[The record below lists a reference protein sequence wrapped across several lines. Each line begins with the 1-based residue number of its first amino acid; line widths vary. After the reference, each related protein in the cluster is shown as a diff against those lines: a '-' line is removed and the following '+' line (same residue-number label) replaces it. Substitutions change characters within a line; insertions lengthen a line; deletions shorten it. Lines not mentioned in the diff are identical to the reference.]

1 MTGEMGLNTVG
12 IGVPEEETK
21 CQEMLEEEWE
31 KFYDSVSGTELNTKM
46 VKAARLEELT
56 EIRKRKIYDKVPLS
70 ECWSKTGKK
79 PIKCR
84 FVDVNKGDNETPNY
98 RSRLVAQEFND
109 GSPAHFAATPPLEA
123 VKTLFSLGASQQDD
137 RVIGFIDIKKAHLYA
152 KATREVYIVLPPGD
166 ESEGMC
172 GKLNYTLYGTR
183 DAAQNWEIEYTRT
196 LQEMGFT

>member
-1 MTGEMGLNTVG
+1 MAQCNSAPSPRRFNADYVSSTAAGVTTPALCKALLRGIRVQLIMTGEMGLNTVG

-123 VKTLFSLGASQQDD
+123 VKTLFSLGASQQD
-137 RVIGFIDIKKAHLYA
+137 G
-152 KATREVYIVLPPGD
+152 
-166 ESEGMC
+166 
-172 GKLNYTLYGTR
+172 
-183 DAAQNWEIEYTRT
+183 
-196 LQEMGFT
+196 